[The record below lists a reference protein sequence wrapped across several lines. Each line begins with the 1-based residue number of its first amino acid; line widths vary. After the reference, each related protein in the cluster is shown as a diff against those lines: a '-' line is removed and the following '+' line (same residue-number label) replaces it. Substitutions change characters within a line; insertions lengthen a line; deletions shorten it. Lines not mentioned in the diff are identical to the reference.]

1 MEEKID
7 TDKMGK
13 PSFSMVLTGLGGYAY
28 PRPDGICQGA
38 IFENVISQM
47 LRASGNP
54 LNFFARNNSSE
65 IDFLLSKNGKL
76 IPFEALPNSKSKSLS
91 TLLQEYPE
99 AEGMKLINGNAGMA
113 NRILTWLLYRAM
125 FL

>member
-28 PRPDGICQGA
+28 RRPDGIC
-38 IFENVISQM
+38 SQM

-99 AEGMKLINGNAGMA
+99 AEGMKLINGNVGMA
-113 NRILTWLLYRAM
+113 NRILTWPLYMAM